1 MREYFVCIGK
11 IFFGGSSMVLSD
23 LFLLLFNDTM
33 FAHICGV
40 LPFAATW
47 MELEDVILSE
57 MSQAQKR
64 QVPHDLVHI

>member
-1 MREYFVCIGK
+1 
-11 IFFGGSSMVLSD
+11 MVLSD
-23 LFLLLFNDTM
+23 LFLLLLFNDTM